1 MGMNYQNKIREGIFM
16 PIQQFMHREKSAGI
30 VLGMSIV
37 AAMLLANSPWSEDYF
52 HLFEHKIG
60 FMFNGEPYLYYSL
73 HHWINDGLM
82 SLFFFVVGLELKREK
97 FARFLSVE
105 NQSPVH
111 DVGNLRA
118 VLASQVAGAYR
129 WPQT

>member
-1 MGMNYQNKIREGIFM
+1 M

-82 SLFFFVVGLELKREK
+82 SLFFFVVGLELKRE
-97 FARFLSVE
+97 FICLC
-105 NQSPVH
+105 
-111 DVGNLRA
+111 LR
-118 VLASQVAGAYR
+118 
-129 WPQT
+129 